1 MSTRSKEWWLL
12 ALGFGLLVLSQTRWG
27 VAPLAWI
34 APVPLLMALR
44 SRRDARFRWLFA
56 GLSLLAWSLAT
67 LKIVTEPL
75 PWAFALA
82 YGIPLALVHLPA
94 YFLWDALV
102 KRGHD
107 VAAITAFAAGTALL
121 EWGQA
126 ELTPLG
132 VWGAAPATQL
142 GQLAVLQLLSI
153 AGMPGLALLMSAV
166 AASIEAVL
174 ARRLCLPTASA
185 LAGATA
191 IALTWGAFRA
201 VEPIAGPTVRAAM
214 LRTESTVG
222 GLPVPDAARRRRD
235 HDILLQRTSEAAN
248 AGAQLVVWPEA
259 GNLIMPDEESAF
271 MREASH
277 TARAS
282 GIDLVVSYIKLVSSE
297 PLRYENRARW
307 LGPDGRERIAYLK
320 HHPVPGEPA
329 IAGAAPAETILTRF
343 GLATLA
349 ICYDFDFPSLGRA
362 HAQNDAGL
370 VALPSSDWRGID
382 PIHTEMAALRAI
394 EGGFSIVRATRF
406 GLSAGID
413 AHGRLRGQQST
424 NESAEPFVLA
434 SVPTTR
440 IPTVYSALGNLVL
453 LPLLG
458 LLGWALWPLL
468 APRLRARTHEGEAEA
483 MPSASNARAHSQPW
497 GAPRACGQ
505 SAPDRRGRWLFH
517 LG

>member
-1 MSTRSKEWWLL
+1 MTKRAKEWWLL

-27 VAPLAWI
+27 VAPLAWV

-44 SRRDARFRWLFA
+44 SRRDARFRWSFA

-94 YFLWDALV
+94 YFMWDVLV

-107 VAAITAFAAGTALL
+107 IAACAAFAAGTALL

-132 VWGAAPATQL
+132 VWGATPATQL
-142 GQLAVLQLLSI
+142 GQLAVLQLISV
-153 AGMPGLALLMSAV
+153 AGMPGLALLMNAV
-166 AASIEAVL
+166 SASIEAVL
-174 ARRLCLPTASA
+174 ARRLCLPTAAA

-222 GLPVPDAARRRRD
+222 GLPVPDAERRRRD
-235 HDILLQRTSEAAN
+235 HDTLLERTRTAAS

-259 GNLIMPDEESAF
+259 GNLIMPDEEATF
-271 MREASH
+271 MREAR
-277 TARAS
+277 TAAS
-282 GIDLVVSYIKLVSSE
+282 EHRIDLVVSYIKPVSFE

-349 ICYDFDFPSLGRA
+349 ICYDYDFPSLGRA
-362 HAQNDAGL
+362 HAQSGAGL
-370 VALPSSDWRGID
+370 IALPSSDWRGID
-382 PIHTEMAALRAI
+382 PIHTEMAAMRAI

-424 NESAEPFVLA
+424 NESTEPFVIA
-434 SVPTTR
+434 TVPTTR
-440 IPTVYSALGNLVL
+440 IATVYSALGNLVL
-453 LPLLG
+453 IPLFA
-458 LLGWALWPLL
+458 LLGWSLWPLV
-468 APRLRARTHEGEAEA
+468 PRARRRASEVEAA
-483 MPSASNARAHSQPW
+483 PATSSARAHSQPW

-505 SAPDRRGRWLFH
+505 SAPDRRERWLFH

>member
-1 MSTRSKEWWLL
+1 MSTRTKEWWLL
-12 ALGFGLLVLSQTRWG
+12 ALGFGLLVLSQLRWG
-27 VAPLAWI
+27 FAPLAWV
-34 APVPLLMALR
+34 APAPLLMALR
-44 SRRDARFRWLFA
+44 SRSDARFRWIFA
-56 GLSLLAWSLAT
+56 GLSLLAWSLAM

-94 YFLWDALV
+94 YFAWDALV

-107 VAAITAFAAGTALL
+107 IAACIAFAASTALL

-132 VWGAAPATQL
+132 VWGATPATQL
-142 GQLAVLQLLSI
+142 GQLAVLQLLSV
-153 AGMPGLALLMSAV
+153 AGMPGLALLMNAV
-166 AASIEAVL
+166 AAAIEAVL
-174 ARRLCLPTASA
+174 ARRLCMPSA
-185 LAGATA
+185 AGIAGLTLL
-191 IALTWGAFRA
+191 ALTWGAFRA
-201 VEPIAGPTVRAAM
+201 AEPIDGATVRAAM

-222 GLPVPDAARRRRD
+222 GLPVPDAARRLRD
-235 HDILLQRTSEAAN
+235 HDILLERTSAAAS

-259 GNLIMPDEESAF
+259 GNLIMPDEESTF
-271 MREASH
+271 MGEASS
-277 TARAS
+277 TAREH
-282 GIDLVVSYIKLVSSE
+282 GIDLVVSYIKLVSAE

-307 LGPDGRERIAYLK
+307 LGPDGAERIAYLK

-329 IAGAAPAETILTRF
+329 IAGAAPAPTILTRF

-349 ICYDFDFPSLGRA
+349 ICYDYDFPALGRA
-362 HAQNDAGL
+362 HAQSDAGV

-413 AHGRLRGQQST
+413 AHGRSRGQQST
-424 NESAEPFVLA
+424 NESREPFVLA
-434 SVPTTR
+434 DVPTTR
-440 IPTVYSALGNLVL
+440 IATVYGAIGNLVL

-458 LLGWALWPLL
+458 LLGWALWPL
-468 APRLRARTHEGEAEA
+468 APRLGARQDRDLPAAASTRASSR
-483 MPSASNARAHSQPW
+483 RW
-497 GAPRACGQ
+497 GGPRACGQ
-505 SAPDRRGRWLFH
+505 GSPDERERRVFD